1 MLRELNN
8 RLDDWIWER
17 DLEAL
22 SSGEQRT
29 FLWLRLAHAAL
40 RDLTDGQFSMRAM
53 GLVYTTLLSF
63 VPFLAISFSLLKAL
77 GVHNRI
83 EPILINFLAPLGDAA
98 PQISGTI
105 IGFVENIKVGVL
117 GTIGVVLLLYAVISL
132 IQKVESGCNYIWK
145 VDRPR
150 SFARRFS
157 EYLSVLT
164 VGPVI
169 LFTALALTASVMNQ
183 AVVQKLVA
191 HEPFGFGFYVL
202 SQLFPYLL
210 VCGGF
215 IALYL
220 FIPNTRVRPTAAVAG
235 GLVAG
240 IAWQTASWAFAA
252 FARTATQ
259 YDAIYSS
266 FAILIF
272 LLIWLYVSWMI
283 MLIGCHIAFLW
294 QHQEYLTRRQATPR
308 MGGRLQEEI
317 SLLVMALVGHNLIH
331 RLAAWREE
339 SLARHLNLPPEHLY
353 RVLDILLAGGFLVHT
368 AEDRPSL
375 LPGRDLDSTTVSEL
389 LEAVRASDAGLTV
402 RQREL
407 APHRRV
413 NETLQQIDRAIDQ
426 AVSGITLRELAQG
439 SPAPSNEAMLHS
451 AGGTAAQ
458 AP

>member
-1 MLRELNN
+1 VLDRLNQ

-22 SSGEQRT
+22 PPGPRRA
-29 FLWLRLAHAAL
+29 FLALRLAHAAL
-40 RDLTDGQFSMRAM
+40 RDLADSQFSMRAM

-83 EPILINFLAPLGDAA
+83 EPILVNFLAPLGEAA
-98 PQISGTI
+98 PQISRTI

-117 GTIGVVLLLYAVISL
+117 GAVGVVLLLYAVISL

-169 LFTALALTASVMNQ
+169 LFSALALTASVMNQ
-183 AVVQKLVA
+183 ALVQKLVLL
-191 HEPFGFGFYVL
+191 EPFGFGFYVL
-202 SQLFPYLL
+202 SQLFPYFL
-210 VCGGF
+210 VCAGF
-215 IALYL
+215 TALYL
-220 FIPNTRVRPTAAVAG
+220 FIPNTRVQLAAALTG

-240 IAWQTASWAFAA
+240 IAWQTASWVFAA
-252 FARTATQ
+252 ITKTVTQ

-272 LLIWLYVSWMI
+272 LLIWLYVSWMV
-283 MLIGCHIAFLW
+283 LLVGCHIAFLW
-294 QHQEYLTRRQATPR
+294 QHPEYLTRRQTAPR

-317 SLLVMALVGHNLIH
+317 ALLVMALVGHNLIQ
-331 RLAAWREE
+331 RLPPWHEE
-339 SLARHLNLPPEHLY
+339 SLARQLGVPPEHLY
-353 RVLDILLAGGFLVHT
+353 RVLDILLARGFLVHT
-368 AEDRPSL
+368 ADERPAL
-375 LPGRDLDSTTVSEL
+375 LPGCDLDNTTAAEVL
-389 LEAVRASDAGLTV
+389 AAVRASDPGLRV
-402 RQREL
+402 RDREL
-407 APHRRV
+407 APQRLV
-413 NETLQQIDRAIDQ
+413 GQLLQLLDQ
-426 AVSGITLRELAQG
+426 ALQTAVGDTTLRQLAEG
-439 SPAPSNEAMLHS
+439 SPAR
-451 AGGTAAQ
+451 Q
-458 AP
+458 AEFVRSGERATG